1 MPQDHNAVAP
11 EAPMPSHMD
20 YFDVTPISLWLE
32 DYSELRAL
40 FNAWRAQGV
49 TDLRAFVAREP
60 QRLKECSDS
69 IRLLRVN
76 RATLSLYAADSFD
89 TLSRRLSEVLRDETY
104 GALTSELERLWQ
116 GELTFESQSVNYA
129 LDGRRMDI
137 LLKGVVLPGHES
149 DWGRVLVSIEDISQ
163 LEDARRGIAESEH
176 YTRGLFEQSPVS
188 LWVEDFSA
196 IKLLLDEIR
205 GRGIVDFR
213 TFIDV
218 HPEFVERCL
227 SEIKVLD
234 VNRYTL
240 KMFGAS
246 SKTDLLGRMPE
257 IFRDEVHVSFGMQL
271 QDLWDGK
278 LFQQREVMNYALDG
292 NPLYVHMQFSVFPG
306 HEDSWDKV
314 LLALTDI
321 TARKKAEAYLE
332 YLGKHDVQTGLK
344 NRSFYVE
351 ELARLER
358 KKQYPITVIF
368 IDLNDLKGVNDTV
381 GHMVGDALLRRTG
394 EVLSQAIDKLH
405 HAARIG
411 GDEFAVLMPGASEET
426 GAVVVDNI
434 RKLTQLNND
443 FYTGPALSLSIGV
456 ATCHKG
462 MALEDALRTADLAM
476 YEEKRAYYKSGIA
489 RDRRA

>member
-1 MPQDHNAVAP
+1 MPQAHTAALDALTP
-11 EAPMPSHMD
+11 GQTD

-40 FNAWRAQGV
+40 FGSWRAQGV
-49 TDLRAFVAREP
+49 TDLRAFLAREP

-76 RATLSLYAADSFD
+76 RATLSLYAADSFE
-89 TLSRRLSEVLRDETY
+89 TLASRLSEVLRDDTY
-104 GALTSELERLWQ
+104 TALVSELERLWQ
-116 GELTFESQSVNYA
+116 GELTFQSQSVNYA

-149 DWGRVLVSIEDISQ
+149 DWARVLVSIEDISR
-163 LEDARRGIAESEH
+163 LEDARRCMVESEQ
-176 YTRGLFEQSPVS
+176 YARGLFEQSPVS

-196 IKLLLDEIR
+196 IKRLLDEIR
-205 GRGIVDFR
+205 DRGIVDFR

-246 SKTDLLGRMPE
+246 SKADLLSRMSE
-257 IFRDEVHVSFGMQL
+257 VFRDEVHVTFGLQL

-278 LFQQREVMNYALDG
+278 LFQQREVMNYSLDG
-292 NPLYVHMQFSVFPG
+292 SLLYVHLQFSVFPG

-351 ELARLER
+351 ELARLDR
-358 KKQYPITVIF
+358 KKQFPITIVF
-368 IDLNDLKGVNDTV
+368 IDLNDLKGVNDTS
-381 GHMVGDALLRRTG
+381 GHMAGDALLRRAG

-405 HAARIG
+405 YAARIG
-411 GDEFAVLMPGASEET
+411 GDEFAILMPGANEDA
-426 GAVVVDNI
+426 GALMVDNI
-434 RKLTQLNND
+434 RKLTRLNND
-443 FYTGPALSLSIGV
+443 FYNGPPLSLSIGV

-462 MALEDALRTADLAM
+462 MSLDDALRAADLAM
-476 YEEKRAYYKSGIA
+476 YEEKRAYYKSGEA